1 MNIEIRTDKNI
12 HNSER
17 LITYVRAELTQEF
30 QRHSERI
37 THFSVHF
44 SDENGDKGGD
54 KDIHCMIEA
63 RPSGLKP
70 VAVHHKAG
78 NIDASIHGAI
88 EKLKRSLEHTF
99 EKKEHPRGGQPEFI
113 DDEVEF
119 KMLKSPSGLFLYLMK
134 IKLFTTLG
142 LQCDA
147 INL

>member
-37 THFSVHF
+37 THFRFILVMKM
-44 SDENGDKGGD
+44 GTKVVT

-99 EKKEHPRGGQPEFI
+99 EKKNTRGGQPEFI
-113 DDEVEF
+113 DDEV
-119 KMLKSPSGLFLYLMK
+119 
-134 IKLFTTLG
+134 
-142 LQCDA
+142 
-147 INL
+147 